1 MLVVTLGEPHSINIR
16 AIGYCLAL
24 AKEIQQSM
32 PVVVIGSIFQWH
44 DQIDKLGSIPFYSIQ
59 NDLSVYRHIKI
70 VDSLPSSPGLWF
82 LDTGGPQKSY
92 LELTPM
98 ERSKLTVD
106 CLSAVP
112 KHSPRLAVVT
122 GPVDKKIV
130 ALSLKDFRGQTEF
143 FSDLWE
149 DEALMLLAGPKLR
162 VGLVTNHVALNQV
175 SSLITPELLT
185 RKMTKFAAALISTF
199 GIQSPRIAVCGLNPH
214 AGDGGLFGSEDIT
227 VIAKALKAFNG
238 IAEFRGP
245 ISADTAFYFC
255 LQGQYD
261 GVLAMYHDQGLAPM
275 KTVYFDEAINISAGL
290 RHLRVS
296 PDHGPAYQ
304 LISSSQVSIKSF
316 ENSFLLAIEY
326 LKRNYNGKS

>member
-1 MLVVTLGEPHSINIR
+1 VLVITLGEPHSINIR
-16 AIGYCLAL
+16 AIGNCLAL
-24 AKEIQQSM
+24 TKEIQQSM
-32 PVVVIGSIFQWH
+32 PVVILGSIFQWH
-44 DQIDKLGSIPFYSIQ
+44 DQIDKLGKIPFYNIQSELSI
-59 NDLSVYRHIKI
+59 YRQIKV
-70 VDSLPSSPGLWF
+70 VDSLPSSSGLWF
-82 LDTGGPQKSY
+82 LDTGGPKKSY
-92 LELTPM
+92 LELTPI
-98 ERSKLTVD
+98 ERSKLTAD
-106 CLSAVP
+106 NLTAVP
-112 KHSPRLAVVT
+112 KDSPRLAVVT

-130 ALSLKDFRGQTEF
+130 ALTLKDFRGQTEF

-185 RKMTKFAAALISTF
+185 RKMKKFALALKSTF
-199 GIQSPRIAVCGLNPH
+199 GIKLPRIAVCGLNPH
-214 AGDGGLFGSEDIT
+214 AGDGGLFGFEDET
-227 VIAKALKAFNG
+227 VISKTLKNYSG
-238 IAEFRGP
+238 NAEFFGP

-316 ENSFLLAIEY
+316 ENAFLLAIEY
-326 LKRNYNGKS
+326 LKRN